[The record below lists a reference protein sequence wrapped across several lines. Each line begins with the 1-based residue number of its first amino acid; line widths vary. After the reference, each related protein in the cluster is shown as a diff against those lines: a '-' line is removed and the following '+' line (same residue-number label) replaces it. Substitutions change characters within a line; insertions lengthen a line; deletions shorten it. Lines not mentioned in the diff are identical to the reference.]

1 MPSMR
6 ISGESKYNR
15 HSSVEP
21 PNERAQIDPGG
32 PVLQAL
38 GACDWLTPVGQEA
51 PSNAQGTRLNHEEL
65 SSTLTI
71 ASRSRLATFSSSPL
85 PPFSVFPSFSSHPLH
100 SFPSQVP
107 ASLFQRLTL
116 QSILSLTYSLSFR
129 PFALFFDTI
138 PWPIFARTFHQYL
151 LPRINSETFLGI
163 WNRRSRYIAV
173 DFQSYNSQT
182 RHRKSNHRQ
191 PTPHNRQSTIDNQQ
205 DEQSIPPH
213 CCSRW

>member
-1 MPSMR
+1 MIHACATRISTTRDYLFCLETFTDVCVCDLNLSNLYTAYSPRFMPFMR

-51 PSNAQGTRLNHEEL
+51 PSNAQGTWLNHEEL

-138 PWPIFARTFHQYL
+138 P
-151 LPRINSETFLGI
+151 
-163 WNRRSRYIAV
+163 
-173 DFQSYNSQT
+173 
-182 RHRKSNHRQ
+182 
-191 PTPHNRQSTIDNQQ
+191 
-205 DEQSIPPH
+205 
-213 CCSRW
+213 